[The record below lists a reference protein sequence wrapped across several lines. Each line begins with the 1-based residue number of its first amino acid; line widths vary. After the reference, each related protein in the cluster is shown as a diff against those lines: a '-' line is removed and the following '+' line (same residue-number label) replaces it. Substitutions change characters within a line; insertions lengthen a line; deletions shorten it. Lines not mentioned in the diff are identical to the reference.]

1 MIIKYNFLRE
11 MSAMFGSS
19 FWNVTIFE
27 ATWWPYDS
35 GSIQK
40 RNYTGKDEEWFL
52 SEWNQQFKEKLHLE
66 HDLDGVFIDSYSQ
79 QPWNLND
86 QLQQEAFQVIFNL
99 FFFYSIFEIIHFR
112 EKQKNFGN
120 LLQRINFIPSKLLK
134 MC

>member
-1 MIIKYNFLRE
+1 MIIIYNFLRE

-66 HDLDGVFIDSYSQ
+66 QDLDGVFIDSYSQ

-86 QLQQEAFQVIFNL
+86 QLQQEAFQVI
-99 FFFYSIFEIIHFR
+99 
-112 EKQKNFGN
+112 
-120 LLQRINFIPSKLLK
+120 
-134 MC
+134 